1 MPEVFFPRLGSASP
15 AGDIISACWLIFA
28 GVWLVSAAFV
38 KPTAERTRWS
48 LRLMAVVSPLLGAL
62 LLFWK
67 RPPGVMGALLL
78 PHTAAV
84 QWLGVVLAVGGLT
97 VCLWARFIL
106 AGNWS
111 GMVTFKEGHEL
122 VVRGPY
128 RYARHPIYTGIL
140 LLVLGTAVSAGRV
153 TGFAGFL
160 VMLAGFWF
168 KLKQEEALLSRHFP
182 DSYPAYRA
190 RVKALVPFLLT

>member
-1 MPEVFFPRLGSASP
+1 MPEVFPRLAPASP
-15 AGDIISACWLIFA
+15 AGDIISACWLIFVL
-28 GVWLVSAAFV
+28 VWLVSAAFV

-48 LRLMAVVSPLLGAL
+48 LRLAAVVAPLLGAL

-67 RPPGVMGALLL
+67 KPPGVMGILLL
-78 PHTAAV
+78 AHTAAAR
-84 QWLGVVLAVGGLT
+84 WLGVVLAVGGLA
-97 VCLWARFIL
+97 VCLWARFTL

-111 GMVTFKEGHEL
+111 GMITFKEGHEL

-128 RYARHPIYTGIL
+128 GYVRHPIYTGIL
-140 LLVLGTAVSAGRV
+140 LLVLGTAASAGRLS
-153 TGFAGFL
+153 GFVAFL

-168 KLKQEEALLSRHFP
+168 KLKQEEALLCRHFP

-190 RVKALVPFLLT
+190 RVKALVPFVL